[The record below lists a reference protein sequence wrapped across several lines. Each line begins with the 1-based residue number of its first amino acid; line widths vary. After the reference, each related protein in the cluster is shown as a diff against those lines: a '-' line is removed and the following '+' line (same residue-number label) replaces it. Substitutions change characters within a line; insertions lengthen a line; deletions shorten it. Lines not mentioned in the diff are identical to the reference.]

1 MGLFNKFKKMF
12 QSEKVEPEVQV
23 QPEVQAQAE
32 IEVEPQG
39 HVEPVI
45 EEIVYD
51 WSDSATSEVLVEQ
64 PVVEQEQIANDYHD
78 KMGKTRSGL
87 LAGFNDLMA
96 RFRTVDEEYF
106 EELEDILIMADVGV
120 KTVMELTDQLRHE
133 VKVRNVKQ
141 PSELNEV
148 IVEKMYEI
156 YQRDG
161 IAQTE
166 LNIQSTGPTV
176 ILFVGVNGVGKTTT
190 IAKLAHRFKAEGK
203 SVIMAAGDTFR
214 AGAVDQLQV
223 WGDRLG
229 VEVVKTKPNGDPSA
243 VMFDAIDRAKTEN
256 IDIVLCD
263 TAGRL
268 QNKVNLMN

>member
-87 LAGFNDLMA
+87 LAG
-96 RFRTVDEEYF
+96 
-106 EELEDILIMADVGV
+106 
-120 KTVMELTDQLRHE
+120 
-133 VKVRNVKQ
+133 
-141 PSELNEV
+141 
-148 IVEKMYEI
+148 
-156 YQRDG
+156 
-161 IAQTE
+161 
-166 LNIQSTGPTV
+166 
-176 ILFVGVNGVGKTTT
+176 
-190 IAKLAHRFKAEGK
+190 
-203 SVIMAAGDTFR
+203 
-214 AGAVDQLQV
+214 
-223 WGDRLG
+223 
-229 VEVVKTKPNGDPSA
+229 
-243 VMFDAIDRAKTEN
+243 
-256 IDIVLCD
+256 
-263 TAGRL
+263 
-268 QNKVNLMN
+268 